1 MLSSYVSQIGF
12 AVAAGVLI
20 SMFLSSWLYVPAL
33 ATLLGRRI
41 WWPAKPA
48 APTVNVA
55 APSRALD
62 ELQPAGR

>member
-12 AVAAGVLI
+12 AVASGVLI

-33 ATLLGRRI
+33 ATLLGQRI

-48 APTVNVA
+48 PIVEGAHVPGT
-55 APSRALD
+55 RH